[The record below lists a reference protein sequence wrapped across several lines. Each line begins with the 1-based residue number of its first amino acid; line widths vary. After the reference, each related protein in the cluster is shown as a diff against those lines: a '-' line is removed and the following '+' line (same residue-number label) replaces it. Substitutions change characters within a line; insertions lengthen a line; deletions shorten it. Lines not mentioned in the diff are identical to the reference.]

1 MGCSPSWIP
10 ILSRN
15 WSSSTHC
22 WTGAHTSQLQPGIVS
37 LLLFMSHLVNSRLQ
51 TFSNHINNN
60 GEFSV
65 SAHCMSIP
73 ICLFKCLFSF
83 CFLFFLR
90 ILRPLYSFKISNWWH
105 FLAITRGEVVVLV
118 KCKSNAIFRFKQLD
132 EVDMGMT
139 YEELSV
145 YGRLRKI
152 FHCGPVSMFKVCSEF
167 LSNISGV
174 TILDTIFCL
183 SFYGQKKSDSWPFSL
198 FQNLC
203 YKWGGRLTP
212 SEVAEK
218 VKHFFKYYS
227 INRHKMTVLTP
238 AYHAEVFFLL
248 LQRAAF
254 P

>member
-37 LLLFMSHLVNSRLQ
+37 LLLFMSHLVNSHLQ

-183 SFYGQKKSDSWPFSL
+183 SFYGQKKSETHGL
-198 FQNLC
+198 FPCFRISATN
-203 YKWGGRLTP
+203 GV
-212 SEVAEK
+212 ED
-218 VKHFFKYYS
+218 
-227 INRHKMTVLTP
+227 
-238 AYHAEVFFLL
+238 
-248 LQRAAF
+248 
-254 P
+254 